1 MIAPLLPLARRLF
14 PQFVTTSEQI
24 GRAMIKLA
32 RDGGPQPVLE
42 SIGINAMSRV
52 DVQIV
57 PSGAPVKGAVAAPH
71 PRFCA

>member
-1 MIAPLLPLARRLF
+1 
-14 PQFVTTSEQI
+14 
-24 GRAMIKLA
+24 MIKLA